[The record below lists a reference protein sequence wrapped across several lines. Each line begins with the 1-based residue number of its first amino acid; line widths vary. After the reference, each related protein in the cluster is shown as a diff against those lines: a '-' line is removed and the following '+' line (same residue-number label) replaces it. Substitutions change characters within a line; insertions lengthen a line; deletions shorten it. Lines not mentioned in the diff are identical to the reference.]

1 MQNHLFQYWGK
12 ADEKYVG
19 ATSWHPL
26 AYHCLDVAACG
37 QVLLNA
43 QPSWLEVNTHAQI
56 SDPKSH
62 ACIRQNFHL
71 RMHHSRRMAR
81 AKGSLREKT
90 PDPFYFPRVS
100 VQRGRPFG
108 EDGWVQRMAKR
119 FGMEATL
126 RPRGRPRGS

>member
-1 MQNHLFQYWGK
+1 MQSHLFEYWGK

-19 ATSWHPL
+19 ETSWHPL

-90 PDPFYFPRVS
+90 PDPFYFFQV
-100 VQRGRPFG
+100 VG
-108 EDGWVQRMAKR
+108 
-119 FGMEATL
+119 
-126 RPRGRPRGS
+126 

>member
-90 PDPFYFPRVS
+90 PDPFYSTLKEGSPGS
-100 VQRGRPFG
+100 MPPHGRL
-108 EDGWVQRMAKR
+108 EY
-119 FGMEATL
+119 
-126 RPRGRPRGS
+126 